1 MFKLPTNQLIYQITN
16 YYILSNPVNV
26 KSYSKYIIE
35 ENDEYIKL
43 NSNSQL
49 EYFKKM
55 KFYSTLDG
63 VKKKCLPTFTKT
75 YQQKQLKTLKD
86 RFKNY
91 SKFKEQGRKDFAKKY
106 QFQNKKLNKKIDM
119 ESTKLI
125 NILKNDA
132 KKTQFQIQQI
142 QELHQE
148 HEHLFLTMTLPPKF
162 HSSYKDEQGRKV
174 NNVDFNQEKIRD
186 GYENLNNTFRQM
198 YKNLKKIDGT
208 MKYIK
213 MIEPHKDLTPHIH
226 IQFWVQKEHINKVKT
241 SINDTINNNVKN
253 GKLGEQWELIK
264 LHKQEGKN
272 ISNYI
277 TKYIVKLLDDIE
289 NNEDKIY
296 LLDGWKRKN
305 KFRLFGGS
313 NPKINK
319 SLYNT
324 IVDIAPD
331 DLNKEEYPNMGIW
344 ALKNVRLIRTIDND
358 TKIKNIPKNE
368 EFIIHLNKI
377 RMYKIVDSVNDDIE
391 VSYKRI
397 FLKVHKVEDNYKC
410 VKDSRDW
417 QIIDKVPTPMI
428 LSNYI
433 HKIKTYKDLNIIN
446 NLEYENDLIQYEIF
460 KENYSIY

>member
-1 MFKLPTNQLIYQITN
+1 MFILNPNSLTTPQNN
-16 YYILSNPVNV
+16 YHPYIQPLNNYNFDVFKVLKKYNIKIDWKNV
-26 KSYSKYIIE
+26 SFS
-35 ENDEYIKL
+35 
-43 NSNSQL
+43 S
-49 EYFKKM
+49 
-55 KFYSTLDG
+55 LDG
-63 VKKKCLPTFTKT
+63 VKKKCLPNFTKT
-75 YQQKQLKTLKD
+75 YQQKQHKTLRD

-91 SKFKEQGRKDFAKKY
+91 SKLKEQGRKDFAKKY
-106 QFQNKKLNKKIDM
+106 QFKNKKLDKKIDM
-119 ESTKLI
+119 ESMKLI

-142 QELHQE
+142 QELHQT
-148 HEHLFLTMTLPPKF
+148 HEHIFLTMTLPPKF
-162 HSSYKDEQGRKV
+162 HSSYFCDVNNKKV
-174 NNVDFNQEKIRD
+174 NNVDFDTKLIRE

-198 YKNLKKIDGT
+198 YKNLQKIDPT

-213 MIEPHKDLTPHIH
+213 MVEPHKDLTPHIH
-226 IQFWVQKEHINKVKT
+226 IQFWIDKQHINRVKT
-241 SINDTINNNVKN
+241 SISETITNKVEQ

-264 LHKQEGKN
+264 LQKQEGKN

-324 IVDIAPD
+324 IISIAPN
-331 DLNKEEYPNMGIW
+331 DLDKEEYPNMGIW
-344 ALKNVRLIRTIDND
+344 ALKNVRLIRTIDNE
-358 TKIKNIPKNE
+358 TKIKNIPKNDNY
-368 EFIIHLNKI
+368 IIHINKI
-377 RMYKIVDSVNDDIE
+377 RMYKIIDSVNDDIE
-391 VSYKRI
+391 MSYKRI
-397 FLKVHKVEDNYKC
+397 FIKVFDVNENFKC

-417 QIIDKVPTPMI
+417 EMIDKIPTPAVI
-428 LSNYI
+428 GHYL

-460 KENYSIY
+460 KHNYSIY